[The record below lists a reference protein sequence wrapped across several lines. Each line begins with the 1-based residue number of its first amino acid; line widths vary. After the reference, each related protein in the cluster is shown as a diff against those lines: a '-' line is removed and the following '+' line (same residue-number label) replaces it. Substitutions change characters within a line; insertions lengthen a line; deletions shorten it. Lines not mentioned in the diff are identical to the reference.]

1 MRGKK
6 FKILNLLILIIVV
19 VNLVWVFAEGQSMTA
34 HTMRFLADDCKIK
47 DVKIKMSSEG
57 VIDCS
62 GCHID
67 PDDNE
72 FLIDVRSIGKG
83 ETRLKLIATIE
94 YPNGN
99 ILKLKVKKHFEIG
112 FFGFVM
118 DTTGMV
124 DFNNYKVSVFSI
136 FLAQILTIIFMLW
149 EYLDNN
155 RKGEFSYSMVA
166 CGALA
171 FFSFVTLAFGAYK
184 YMNHAVKTFGSYIN
198 IVADTGQVMLLVLT
212 PFMFAMSV
220 FLMISNIWLIR
231 HEGKRLVNTL
241 GIGFGLLWII
251 GTLLTLGPFIFF
263 NFTIPMP
270 SIMRYVLIYV
280 MCYFECMFIV
290 TGFSAV
296 LAVHYKP
303 KHDRDYI
310 IILGCRIRKDGTP
323 TPLLKGRVDA
333 AIRFEQKQFKETGKH
348 AIFVPSGGRG
358 DDEVLSEAESM
369 KNYLMEKGIPE
380 ERILI
385 EDKSANTFE
394 NMKFSKGVIEGVS
407 GNIKKKKIAFATTNY
422 HVFRGYVL
430 SRKNDFVAK
439 GISAGTKRYFYPNAF
454 LREFIGLLVDQLP
467 RHIMYV
473 SILCLF
479 FLIMWLPSW

>member
-1 MRGKK
+1 MRGIK
-6 FKILNLLILIIVV
+6 FKILNLLILIIVI
-19 VNLVWVFAEGQSMTA
+19 VNLIVVFADGQHMTA
-34 HTMRFLADDCKIK
+34 RTIRYFADDCRIE
-47 DVKIKMSSEG
+47 DVKVKMSDEG
-57 VIDCS
+57 VIEVE
-62 GCHID
+62 GCHLD
-67 PDDNE
+67 PDDHGL
-72 FLIDVRSIGKG
+72 LIDVRSIGKG
-83 ETRLKLIATIE
+83 DTRLKLIATIE

-99 ILKLKVKKHFEIG
+99 ILKVKVKKHFEIG

-124 DFNNYKVSVFSI
+124 DFNNYKVSVFSV

-155 RKGEFSYSMVA
+155 RKGAFSYSMVA

-198 IVADTGQVMLLVLT
+198 IVADTGQVMLLMLT

-220 FLMISNIWLIR
+220 FLTISNIWLIR

-303 KHDRDYI
+303 KHDRAD
-310 IILGCRIRKDGTP
+310 
-323 TPLLKGRVDA
+323 
-333 AIRFEQKQFKETGKH
+333 F
-348 AIFVPSGGRG
+348 
-358 DDEVLSEAESM
+358 
-369 KNYLMEKGIPE
+369 
-380 ERILI
+380 
-385 EDKSANTFE
+385 
-394 NMKFSKGVIEGVS
+394 
-407 GNIKKKKIAFATTNY
+407 NIVVKYN
-422 HVFRGYVL
+422 
-430 SRKNDFVAK
+430 
-439 GISAGTKRYFYPNAF
+439 
-454 LREFIGLLVDQLP
+454 
-467 RHIMYV
+467 
-473 SILCLF
+473 
-479 FLIMWLPSW
+479 